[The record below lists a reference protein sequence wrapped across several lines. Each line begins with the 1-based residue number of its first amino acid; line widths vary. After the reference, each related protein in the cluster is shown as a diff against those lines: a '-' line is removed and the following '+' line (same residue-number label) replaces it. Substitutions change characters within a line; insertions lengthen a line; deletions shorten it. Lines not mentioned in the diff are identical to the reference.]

1 MPRKTS
7 DQHQANSRLGALG
20 ESLTQTFLLEYADFC
35 YPTQE
40 KHPADLMVEFG
51 NAKYTVQVKSR
62 RATKEKKFVFAAET
76 SRSMSETYKQ
86 YTCDILAFVFFYDE
100 HKRIMFKPNTTSQN
114 YFTFDKKAITDSME
128 LDSLQETLNT
138 LSLVPVLNPLSN

>member
-20 ESLTQTFLLEYADFC
+20 ESLVQTFLLEYADFC
-35 YPTQE
+35 FPTQE

-62 RATKEKKFVFAAET
+62 RATKEKKFVFAAEN
-76 SRSMSETYKQ
+76 SRSMSDTYKN
-86 YTCDILAFVFFYDE
+86 YTCDILAFVFFYDDQ
-100 HKRIMFKPNTTSQN
+100 KRIMFKSNTSSQN
-114 YFTFDKKAITDSME
+114 YFTFDKKVITDTME
-128 LDSLQETLNT
+128 LDSLQESLDT
-138 LSLVPVLNPLSN
+138 LSAVPVLNPII

>member
-20 ESLTQTFLLEYADFC
+20 ESLVQTFLLEYADFC

-51 NAKYTVQVKSR
+51 SAKYTVQVKSR
-62 RATKEKKFVFAAET
+62 RATKEKKFVFAAEN
-76 SRSMSETYKQ
+76 SRSQSETYKH
-86 YTCDILAFVFFYDE
+86 YTCDILAFVFFDGDE
-100 HKRIMFKPNTTSQN
+100 KRIMFKANTSSQN
-114 YFTFDKKAITDSME
+114 YFTFDKKAITEFME
-128 LDSLQETLNT
+128 LDSLKETLDN
-138 LSLVPVLNPLSN
+138 LSSVPVLNPLI

>member
-20 ESLTQTFLLEYADFC
+20 ESLVQTFLLEYADFC
-35 YPTQE
+35 FPTQE

-62 RATKEKKFVFAAET
+62 RATKEKKFVFASEN
-76 SRSMSETYKQ
+76 SRSMSDTYRN
-86 YTCDILAFVFFYDE
+86 YTCDILAFVFFYDDQ
-100 HKRIMFKPNTTSQN
+100 KRIMFKSNTSSQN
-114 YFTFDKKAITDSME
+114 YFTFDKKVITDTME
-128 LDSLQETLNT
+128 LDSLQESLDT
-138 LSLVPVLNPLSN
+138 LSAVPVLNPII